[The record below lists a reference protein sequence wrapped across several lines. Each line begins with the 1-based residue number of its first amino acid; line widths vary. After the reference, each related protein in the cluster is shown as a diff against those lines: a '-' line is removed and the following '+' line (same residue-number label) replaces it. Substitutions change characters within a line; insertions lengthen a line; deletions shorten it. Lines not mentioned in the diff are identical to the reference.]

1 MKKFTSK
8 KQLILYGCSGMGVNM
23 LTLIVGTYLTSALLV
38 GGFEE
43 HIESWTYL
51 NKDLVVAGLWG
62 VLFFLAKA
70 LDGIIDLPMAFF
82 TDRINNKFGRR
93 KTGLLIGL
101 IPMIIAFVLFLVPLN
116 DSATVLN
123 TIWFG
128 VLICIFYTFYT
139 LTMLTFYATFPEVC
153 ETEKDTVFLSNVKS
167 VCDVVYFILGYALLP
182 VFVGMGVNIRIV
194 ALIFLPLVLTML
206 IPFFLLKE
214 NKEEV
219 KKEETSKH
227 VTVKE
232 AFNAS
237 FKNPAF
243 IYWMFTAF
251 IMTIGTQLFLG
262 GINEL
267 FSSTGL
273 NMTVVMASSFVPVP
287 FTIILY
293 NRIVK
298 KKGLGFAYR
307 YILLIFSIGMVIMSL
322 CNLYSDNL
330 TELQLIL
337 IAILGGI
344 FVSFSIGAFFSVTYT
359 VPSHL
364 ACVEMNK
371 TGKEVA
377 SMYFAVQ
384 GIFEG
389 IASGVASGL
398 ILVYLKANDV
408 ILLLPI
414 IVVITSLIAFMMSFA
429 FHKNMAFMGKENK
442 EQVD

>member
-1 MKKFTSK
+1 M
-8 KQLILYGCSGMGVNM
+8 N
-23 LTLIVGTYLTSALLV
+23 
-38 GGFEE
+38 
-43 HIESWTYL
+43 
-51 NKDLVVAGLWG
+51 
-62 VLFFLAKA
+62 
-70 LDGIIDLPMAFF
+70 
-82 TDRINNKFGRR
+82 
-93 KTGLLIGL
+93 
-101 IPMIIAFVLFLVPLN
+101 
-116 DSATVLN
+116 
-123 TIWFG
+123 
-128 VLICIFYTFYT
+128 
-139 LTMLTFYATFPEVC
+139 
-153 ETEKDTVFLSNVKS
+153 
-167 VCDVVYFILGYALLP
+167 
-182 VFVGMGVNIRIV
+182 
-194 ALIFLPLVLTML
+194 
-206 IPFFLLKE
+206 
-214 NKEEV
+214 
-219 KKEETSKH
+219 
-227 VTVKE
+227 
-232 AFNAS
+232 
-237 FKNPAF
+237 
-243 IYWMFTAF
+243 
-251 IMTIGTQLFLG
+251 
-262 GINEL
+262 
-267 FSSTGL
+267 
-273 NMTVVMASSFVPVP
+273 
-287 FTIILY
+287 
-293 NRIVK
+293 
-298 KKGLGFAYR
+298 
-307 YILLIFSIGMVIMSL
+307 L